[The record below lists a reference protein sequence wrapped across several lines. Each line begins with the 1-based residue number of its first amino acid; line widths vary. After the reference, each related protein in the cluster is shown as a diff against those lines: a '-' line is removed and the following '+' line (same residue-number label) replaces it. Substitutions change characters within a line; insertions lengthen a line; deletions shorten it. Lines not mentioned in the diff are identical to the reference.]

1 MNLELTEN
9 SFSQRIQPKFIGGI
23 FFMSPELIVLENRFC
38 SETLL
43 AWSGFKQVEAFEWEK
58 DFLCPQ
64 TWVCLEGASV

>member
-43 AWSGFKQVEAFEWEK
+43 AWSGFKQVEAFE
-58 DFLCPQ
+58 
-64 TWVCLEGASV
+64 